1 MINGDLAF
9 HEKQADSRN
18 TARRGFCPRCGSHN
32 YAENSGMPW
41 LEFVHAGSLHD
52 LEQFNP
58 TMIVYE
64 SSGEPWDYM
73 DPDLQMIE
81 KVPKM

>member
-1 MINGDLAF
+1 
-9 HEKQADSRN
+9 
-18 TARRGFCPRCGSHN
+18 
-32 YAENSGMPW
+32 MPW

-58 TMIVYE
+58 TVIVYE

-73 DPDLQMIE
+73 DPDLQKIE